1 MTATKWTI
9 GDRIYDDS
17 YKMGGTII
25 DVDDS
30 YHSDVVVIF
39 VRWDNGN
46 VSDFTP
52 DNHTRKVTT

>member
-1 MTATKWTI
+1 MPTAQWTI

-17 YKMGGTII
+17 YKKHGVIY

-39 VRWDNGN
+39 VRWDDGG

-52 DNHTRKVTT
+52 DEKTKKVE